1 MKVLEKFPK
10 WRVRLWE
17 LRYRALDRRV
27 QALVPGS
34 ILARRPK
41 RQSKR
46 HKNGHSKAIAVAQER
61 RGDHEGPG
69 HQKWCAR
76 IEERR

>member
-1 MKVLEKFPK
+1 MICLLCWSMVNFH
-10 WRVRLWE
+10 
-17 LRYRALDRRV
+17 YRALDRRV

-46 HKNGHSKAIAVAQER
+46 HRNSHGKATTVA
-61 RGDHEGPG
+61 
-69 HQKWCAR
+69 KK
-76 IEERR
+76 EER